1 MKALCSTGHD
11 WYKLRVPHPGR
22 WNKGG
27 VPLLPRP
34 GRIVQCQDVENAASE
49 EMRRIVWNSRNLYS
63 FQLLPCPFW
72 QKPAGRVGF
81 PASKFHVRQTSCI
94 STSSTFV
101 GLIFICLN
109 SIFQCQLAQNY
120 HFGLLYP
127 CAKKPLFTDIAESI
141 LWGAIC
147 KEHRSRELLQ
157 DSKRSL
163 YTDPRVRI
171 SYKDSAWGRLNTP

>member
-1 MKALCSTGHD
+1 MKQRWSPSITTSRSDCSVS
-11 WYKLRVPHPGR
+11 RCRERCV
-22 WNKGG
+22 
-27 VPLLPRP
+27 
-34 GRIVQCQDVENAASE
+34 
-49 EMRRIVWNSRNLYS
+49 RRDATNCMKFTQFS

-127 CAKKPLFTDIAESI
+127 CAKKPCLQILPNPSFEGLFVKSI
-141 LWGAIC
+141 DPVSS
-147 KEHRSRELLQ
+147 SRILRGSCIQILE
-157 DSKRSL
+157 
-163 YTDPRVRI
+163 
-171 SYKDSAWGRLNTP
+171 

>member
-1 MKALCSTGHD
+1 MKQRWSPSITTSRSDCSVS
-11 WYKLRVPHPGR
+11 RCRERCV
-22 WNKGG
+22 
-27 VPLLPRP
+27 
-34 GRIVQCQDVENAASE
+34 
-49 EMRRIVWNSRNLYS
+49 RRDATNCMKFTQFS